1 MRRVTLTLIS
11 LASAACCPT
20 SIDILH
26 VQDASSTFEPLF
38 EQAPVANLV
47 NRITSTLKDLR
58 LGVRYG
64 IARFSDKPAPLVG
77 YGDRWG
83 LWRDYPSRLR
93 QDVCYELLED
103 IVEDFA
109 PVEIEFVGGKDSEEN
124 QFDALAR
131 AAIHLGKTKRNTLK
145 VALMVT
151 DGFAHVGKARAFIPK
166 IGYSTTYRALQRH
179 YWDFFGD
186 FRTDWLRYGGLIE
199 SDLVMAPSQ
208 NVQGRL
214 VRAQIVYRM
223 LVVCQNKDV
232 ALDTRASALFRRFA
246 SGVAQT
252 LYRQGLSFKRG
263 YDKQEW
269 DTFCN
274 LHTADDGSYLSE
286 GLFGFANSPAL
297 IDPDQIVEYP
307 YDSVDDDI
315 DCTLHEYPDPSD
327 PRYAQ
332 IFKDNDVLPVIL
344 VVRSRPR
351 NRKVFLS
358 SVFYPMASNCPE
370 SFSQLMSGASLES
383 LAELHVD
390 CIRRFYT
397 EYLRTLAHHGVDSVL
412 HVKTS
417 DELEGHEV
425 SSTITEMVLGALEHA
440 CSTRCGF
447 SVNHHRIVNYRH
459 PVDVFSEKPR
469 TATAPPT
476 PRTATAPPTP
486 TQMPATLSPTTTTT
500 ATTATASTT
509 REAHAAATTTK
520 ATSTTGQTSRG
531 HTGLVIGT
539 ATAGCAALVIGATV
553 AAVVAALHSSDD
565 RPEDSN
571 EQPHVEMEEVERER
585 VMVFESKIY
594 G

>member
-1 MRRVTLTLIS
+1 MRTVSLTLIS
-11 LASAACCPT
+11 LVSGACCPT
-20 SIDILH
+20 NIDILH

-38 EQAPVANLV
+38 EQAPVVNLV
-47 NRITSTLKDLR
+47 SRITDSLKDLR

-77 YGDRWG
+77 YGSQWG

-93 QDVCYELLED
+93 QDVCFELLED
-103 IVEDFA
+103 LVEEIA

-131 AAIHLGKTKRNTLK
+131 AAIHLGKTKRSTLK

-151 DGFAHVGKARAFIPK
+151 DGFAHVGKTRAFIPR
-166 IGYSTTYRALQRH
+166 IGYSTTYKALQRH
-179 YWDFFGD
+179 YWDYFGD

-232 ALDTRASALFRRFA
+232 ALDARASALFRRFA
-246 SGVAQT
+246 SSVSQT

-274 LHTADDGSYLSE
+274 QHTANDGSYLPQ

-297 IDPDQIVEYP
+297 IDPDEIVEYP
-307 YDSVDDDI
+307 YDKLDDDI
-315 DCTLHEYPDPSD
+315 DCTTHEYPDPSD
-327 PRYAQ
+327 LRYAQ

-344 VVRSRPR
+344 VIRSRPR

-370 SFSQLMSGASLES
+370 SFSQLMSGDSLES
-383 LAELHVD
+383 LAELHLD

-412 HVKTS
+412 HVKS
-417 DELEGHEV
+417 SEELEGSEV
-425 SSTITEMVLGALEHA
+425 ASTITEMILGALEHA

-459 PVDVFSEKPR
+459 PVDVFSERPM
-469 TATAPPT
+469 TTN
-476 PRTATAPPTP
+476 APPTP
-486 TQMPATLSPTTTTT
+486 TQMPVTVGTTTSTT
-500 ATTATASTT
+500 PPATTTVEAPAASTT
-509 REAHAAATTTK
+509 TEAASMTDQA
-520 ATSTTGQTSRG
+520 SGG
-531 HTGLVIGT
+531 HSGLVIGT

-553 AAVVAALHSSDD
+553 GAVVAVLHSSED
-565 RPEDSN
+565 RPEDSD

-585 VMVFESKIY
+585 VSVFESKVY